1 MVENGVVMVDEAAH
15 GGIADRLLTVRRVAS
30 YLLAPLDAT

>member
-1 MVENGVVMVDEAAH
+1 MIKYGAGVVGEAAQ
-15 GGIADRLLTVRRVAS
+15 GGIADRLLTARRSPS